1 LLRGGVQKLT
11 GRFISL
17 LFRSQILNWRLMM
30 NKTILFVGFLVF
42 ITTIFFDSSAEA
54 KNSQTQAIRGKVV
67 SITKSNESDRE
78 QPLATIFVERAENS
92 PSNIDKA
99 YLLITKETKIYT
111 QQGNA
116 RKKVR
121 FDEIKKGDIVF
132 AKLSDAP
139 TIMIYPLRIAAT
151 EIVIERKSKKA
162 KGK

>member
-1 LLRGGVQKLT
+1 
-11 GRFISL
+11 
-17 LFRSQILNWRLMM
+17 MM
-30 NKTILFVGFLVF
+30 NKSILFVGFLVF
-42 ITTIFFDSSAEA
+42 ITAIFFNSSAEA
-54 KNSQTQAIRGKVV
+54 KNSQTQTIRGKVV

-111 QQGNA
+111 QQGNV

-151 EIVIERKSKKA
+151 EIVIERKKA